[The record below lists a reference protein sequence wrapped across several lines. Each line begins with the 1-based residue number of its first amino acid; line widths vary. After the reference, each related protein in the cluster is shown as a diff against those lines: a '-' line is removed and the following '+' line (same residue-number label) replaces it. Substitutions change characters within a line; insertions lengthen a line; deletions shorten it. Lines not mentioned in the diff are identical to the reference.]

1 MVLINYASP
10 VAMNDDLTLALS
22 ESLETR
28 GLVEVDSNEPV
39 SGRGLPRH
47 RHGVMKP
54 DAWGGERSDLG
65 AGRGGCE
72 SEEGAVTTGR
82 AVVVAKGSP
91 MVFLAA
97 HVLSNVGQQQGGSD
111 TRGSGSRG
119 SGLVGAYN
127 PLRITVFLSED
138 SECIK
143 TVRVALDPMAEEVP
157 EPSSA
162 QPAYALPASAQPVSA
177 TISHHMYRSLVS
189 RNSLVFRPLRWVS
202 GGRR

>member
-1 MVLINYASP
+1 
-10 VAMNDDLTLALS
+10 MNDDLTLALS

-54 DAWGGERSDLG
+54 DARGGERSDLG

-157 EPSSA
+157 EPSSSA
-162 QPAYALPASAQPVSA
+162 QPASVQPASA
-177 TISHHMYRSLVS
+177 TLSHHMYRSLVS
-189 RNSLVFRPLRWVS
+189 SNSLVFRPLRWVS